1 MSALRSPPPAL
12 SPKGRGIQRSLG
24 TLSPIGGEGR
34 VRGQVHE
41 RPSANGTLSPI
52 SARARVPLSESLSPI
67 GGEGRVRG
75 QVHERPRK
83 YARDLRQSQTDA
95 ERKLWWRLRDRRLTE
110 FKFRRQ
116 HPIGPFIADF
126 CCTEAKLVVEIDGGQ
141 HTLQRRTDALR
152 TDFLEAQGY
161 RVLRFW
167 DNEILTNIDG
177 VLQRI
182 ALALRVN
189 HRPSPCPL
197 PRGERDVQR
206 GSRGSGQVPSP
217 CPLPRGE
224 RDVEKGNRGSSQ
236 VPSPCPLP
244 RGERDT
250 TRPPMEPSPPSGE
263 RV

>member
-1 MSALRSPPPAL
+1 MSPLQAPHPAL
-12 SPKGRGIQRSLG
+12 SPKGRGIQSKSDVLAI
-24 TLSPIGGEGR
+24 L
-34 VRGQVHE
+34 
-41 RPSANGTLSPI
+41 
-52 SARARVPLSESLSPI
+52 ESLSPI

-75 QVHERPRK
+75 QVHERPKK

-95 ERKLWWRLRDRRLTE
+95 ERKLWWRLRDRRLTQ

-116 HPIGPFIADF
+116 HPIGPFITDF

-182 ALALRVN
+182 ALALRVD
-189 HRPSPCPL
+189 HR
-197 PRGERDVQR
+197 
-206 GSRGSGQVPSP
+206 PSP

-224 RDVEKGNRGSSQ
+224 RDVEKGSRGSSQ
-236 VPSPCPLP
+236 GPSPCPLP
-244 RGERDT
+244 RGERDSK
-250 TRPPMEPSPPSGE
+250 RPPMNPSPPSWERAAVRAEPLAPSGEGSAE
-263 RV
+263 RVRGR

>member
-1 MSALRSPPPAL
+1 MSPLEAPHPAL
-12 SPKGRGIQRSLG
+12 SPKGRGIRKQRPALYVLG
-24 TLSPIGGEGR
+24 TLSPIC
-34 VRGQVHE
+34 
-41 RPSANGTLSPI
+41 
-52 SARARVPLSESLSPI
+52 ARARVPLFESLSPI

-126 CCTEAKLVVEIDGGQ
+126 CCTEAKLVVELDGGQ
-141 HTLQRRTDALR
+141 HTLQRRSDTVR

-167 DNEILTNIDG
+167 NNEILTNTDG

-182 ALALRVN
+182 ALALRV
-189 HRPSPCPL
+189 HHSPSPCPL
-197 PRGERDVQR
+197 PRGERD
-206 GSRGSGQVPSP
+206 S
-217 CPLPRGE
+217 
-224 RDVEKGNRGSSQ
+224 K
-236 VPSPCPLP
+236 
-244 RGERDT
+244 
-250 TRPPMEPSPPSGE
+250 RPPMNPSPPSGE
-263 RV
+263 RAG